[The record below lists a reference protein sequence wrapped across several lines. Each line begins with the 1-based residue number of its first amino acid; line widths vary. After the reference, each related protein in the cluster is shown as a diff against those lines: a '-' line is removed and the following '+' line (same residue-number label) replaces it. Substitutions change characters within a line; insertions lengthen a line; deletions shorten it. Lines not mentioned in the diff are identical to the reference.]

1 MQLETPLVAA
11 LNHVLRREEWARERL
26 APFAGE
32 TVELRAA
39 LFPSL
44 RFAISADGTL
54 APAPSDA
61 RPALGIEVKPD
72 APAALLKGED
82 HLLRAVE
89 VTGNA
94 RLAEAV
100 MGLAR
105 HLRWDFE
112 EDLSRIFGDVLAHR
126 MAGALRALSAW
137 APDAGARLAESFAA
151 YATDEAKLLLGRAE
165 LAEFAGEVGAL
176 RDAVERLEARMR
188 RHG

>member
-11 LNHVLRREEWARERL
+11 LNHVLRREAWARERL

-32 TVELRAA
+32 GIEVRAP
-39 LFPSL
+39 LLPSL
-44 RFAISADGTL
+44 RFRIEAGGGLAA
-54 APAPSDA
+54 APAEAAPSLTVNI
-61 RPALGIEVKPD
+61 RSD
-72 APAALLKGED
+72 APAAALKGED
-82 HLLRAVE
+82 HLLRSVE

-94 RLAEAV
+94 RLAETV

-126 MAGALRALSAW
+126 MAGTLRSIAGW
-137 APDAGARLAESFAA
+137 APEAGARIAESFAA

-165 LAEFAGEVGAL
+165 LQELSAQVGEL
-176 RDAVERLEARMR
+176 RDAVERLEARIR